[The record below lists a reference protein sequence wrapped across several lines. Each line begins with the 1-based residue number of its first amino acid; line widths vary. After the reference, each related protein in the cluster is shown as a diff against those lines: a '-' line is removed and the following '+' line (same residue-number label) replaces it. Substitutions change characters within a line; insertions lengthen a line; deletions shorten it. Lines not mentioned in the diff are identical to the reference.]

1 MQNAS
6 RENLP
11 THASDWL
18 WYLIDSVT
26 SRCCIACSV
35 DRQTA
40 FRWNPV
46 ASRVVRTWCYRFWT
60 TWGWVINERIKIFGW
75 TNPLTSMETHHTKDS
90 WWWKRL
96 YFTPR
101 KSVQE
106 LFTESLY
113 GEQHSSTALL
123 RKPLLEVRMV
133 TKPMAAVLVTS
144 CKDVNPALLNQ
155 SPFLSQVPVK
165 SQNTHSG
172 SHLQIEYEKFRYL
185 F

>member
-1 MQNAS
+1 
-6 RENLP
+6 
-11 THASDWL
+11 
-18 WYLIDSVT
+18 
-26 SRCCIACSV
+26 
-35 DRQTA
+35 
-40 FRWNPV
+40 
-46 ASRVVRTWCYRFWT
+46 
-60 TWGWVINERIKIFGW
+60 
-75 TNPLTSMETHHTKDS
+75 METHHTKDS
-90 WWWKRL
+90 WWRKRL

-155 SPFLSQVPVK
+155 SPFLSQVPRKIPEHPLWFSLVNWIWK
-165 SQNTHSG
+165 VSLFVLNSSCSHFILTAVFDHPLLRAAGYYFCTHWRRNTSPLAPLREPG
-172 SHLQIEYEKFRYL
+172 LIV
-185 F
+185 